1 MRIRARRM
9 AARPGPIPGRPD
21 APVTAGR
28 LHGIPSLRART
39 LLPDPSGR
47 IADRPGGPA
56 TVASPVPIPSLTRP
70 ARTGPLRVPPSTR
83 LSRAHS
89 RAVPSRA
96 AGTWAGVRRAAVTP
110 AGPPPSP
117 MTGSAVTPAGPPP
130 SPMTGSAVTPGWPA
144 PEPDDRA
151 RRTPAGPPPSPM
163 TGSGATRAPAIGASV
178 TQVPASRARAI
189 RAGVYQTPTAGT
201 CAPRPSGMPAG
212 PARAPVTGTR
222 PGWSRSSRSRSSRHG
237 SEGHGRADRGEPAQ
251 AADGGLRR
259 LGRRG
264 GGASYRAGAG
274 R

>member
-9 AARPGPIPGRPD
+9 AACPGPIPGRPD
-21 APVTAGR
+21 APVTTGR

-47 IADRPGGPA
+47 IVDRPGGPA

-96 AGTWAGVRRAAVTP
+96 AGTPAGPPPSTMTGSGATP
-110 AGPPPSP
+110 AGPPPST
-117 MTGSAVTPAGPPP
+117 MTGSA
-130 SPMTGSAVTPGWPA
+130 
-144 PEPDDRA
+144 
-151 RRTPAGPPPSPM
+151 
-163 TGSGATRAPAIGASV
+163 ATRVPAIGASV

-189 RAGVYQTPTAGT
+189 RTGVYRTPTAGT

-212 PARAPVTGTR
+212 PARAPLTGTR
-222 PGWSRSSRSRSSRHG
+222 PGWSRSSRSRSSHRI
-237 SEGHGRADRGEPAQ
+237 EGHGTADRGEPAQ

>member
-28 LHGIPSLRART
+28 LHGIPSLRAGT

-47 IADRPGGPA
+47 TADRPSGPA
-56 TVASPVPIPSLTRP
+56 TAASPVPIPSLTRP
-70 ARTGPLRVPPSTR
+70 ARTGPLRAPPSTK

-89 RAVPSRA
+89 RAVPTGA
-96 AGTWAGVRRAAVTP
+96 AGTWAGVRRAAVTS
-110 AGPPPSP
+110 AGPPLSP
-117 MTGSAVTPAGPPP
+117 MTGSAVTPAGPPL
-130 SPMTGSAVTPGWPA
+130 SPMTVSGA
-144 PEPDDRA
+144 
-151 RRTPAGPPPSPM
+151 TPAGPPLSPM

-178 TQVPASRARAI
+178 IQVAASRARVI
-189 RAGVYQTPTAGT
+189 RASVYQTPTAGT

-222 PGWSRSSRSRSSRHG
+222 PGWSRSSYG
-237 SEGHGRADRGEPAQ
+237 SEGHSREGHGRTDRSEPAQ
-251 AADGGLRR
+251 ATGGGLRR
-259 LGRRG
+259 PGRRG
-264 GGASYRAGAG
+264 AGASYRAGAG

>member
-47 IADRPGGPA
+47 IVDRSRGPA
-56 TVASPVPIPSLTRP
+56 TVASPVPIPSLTCL

-96 AGTWAGVRRAAVTP
+96 AGTWAGGRRAAVTPAGPPRSPMTGSAVTP

-130 SPMTGSAVTPGWPA
+130 SPMS
-144 PEPDDRA
+144 
-151 RRTPAGPPPSPM
+151 
-163 TGSGATRAPAIGASV
+163 GSGATRARAIGASV
-178 TQVPASRARAI
+178 TQVPASRARTI
-189 RAGVYQTPTAGT
+189 GTGVYQTPTAGT

-222 PGWSRSSRSRSSRHG
+222 PGWSRSSRSRSSRSRSSHR
-237 SEGHGRADRGEPAQ
+237 SEGHGGADRGEPAQ
-251 AADGGLRR
+251 ATDSGLRR

>member
-28 LHGIPSLRART
+28 LHGIPSRRART
-39 LLPDPSGR
+39 LLPDSSGR

-83 LSRAHS
+83 LCRAHVP
-89 RAVPSRA
+89 AVPSA
-96 AGTWAGVRRAAVTP
+96 WTWAGVRRAAVTP

-117 MTGSAVTPAGPPP
+117 MTGSAVTPAGPPL
-130 SPMTGSAVTPGWPA
+130 SPMTGSAVTPL
-144 PEPDDRA
+144 
-151 RRTPAGPPPSPM
+151 GPPPSPM
-163 TGSGATRAPAIGASV
+163 TGAGATRTPAIGASV

-222 PGWSRSSRSRSSRHG
+222 PGWSRSSRSRSSHR

-251 AADGGLRR
+251 ATDGGLRR

-264 GGASYRAGAG
+264 GGASYRAGGG

>member
-1 MRIRARRM
+1 MQIRARRM

-56 TVASPVPIPSLTRP
+56 TAASPVPIPSVTRP
-70 ARTGPLRVPPSTR
+70 ARTGPLRGPPSAR
-83 LSRAHS
+83 LSRARS
-89 RAVPSRA
+89 RAVPTGA
-96 AGTWAGVRRAAVTP
+96 AGTWAGVRQAAVTP
-110 AGPPPSP
+110 AGPPLSP
-117 MTGSAVTPAGPPP
+117 ATGAAVTPAGPPL
-130 SPMTGSAVTPGWPA
+130 SPTTGAA
-144 PEPDDRA
+144 
-151 RRTPAGPPPSPM
+151 M
-163 TGSGATRAPAIGASV
+163 TRAPAIGASV
-178 TQVPASRARAI
+178 IQVPASRARAI

-201 CAPRPSGMPAG
+201 CALRPSGMPAG

-222 PGWSRSSRSRSSRHG
+222 PGWSRSSYG
-237 SEGHGRADRGEPAQ
+237 SEGHGRADRDEPAQ
-251 AADGGLRR
+251 ATGGGLRR
-259 LGRRG
+259 AGRRG